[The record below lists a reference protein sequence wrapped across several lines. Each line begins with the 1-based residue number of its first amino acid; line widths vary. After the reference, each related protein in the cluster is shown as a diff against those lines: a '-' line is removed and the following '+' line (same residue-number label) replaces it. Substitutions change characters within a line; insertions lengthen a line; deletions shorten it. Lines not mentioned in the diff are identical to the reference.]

1 MFQGLD
7 FTASGLRV
15 EGFRLGVSGFR
26 VQGLDRG
33 PNRSCVRGKIIEEL
47 VEVQMLQGLG
57 CGLIPA
63 ARVRANRGENFGEV
77 SRKEK
82 MALLGTDPESYITEY
97 T

>member
-1 MFQGLD
+1 M
-7 FTASGLRV
+7 
-15 EGFRLGVSGFR
+15 
-26 VQGLDRG
+26 
-33 PNRSCVRGKIIEEL
+33 IEDL